1 MNNNSE
7 IKKSKINP
15 SKSLFNS
22 TDDMG
27 LGRLKRVSIYIIS
40 YIGLGILVGLETKVS
55 TIIIDIIPI
64 LILATIYIG
73 NVIINRKGISL
84 KNSTKF
90 KLLDIMGQIIAI
102 LLILFWIQN
111 TVQKVFE
118 ITELLNNL

>member
-7 IKKSKINP
+7 IKKSEINR
-15 SKSLFNS
+15 SKSLFNN

-40 YIGLGILVGLETKVS
+40 YVGLGILVGLETKVS

-64 LILATIYIG
+64 LVLATVYIG

-84 KNSTKF
+84 INSTKF
-90 KLLDIMGQIIAI
+90 KLVDIMGQIIAI
-102 LLILFWIQN
+102 LLILFWILN

-118 ITELLNNL
+118 IYERLNNL